1 MKASIHETTE
11 INGCFENSLEISAE
25 NAKKDWKFVKNWKIT
40 KKEKIHEKTRKFI
53 KSQQCIE
60 IRCIH
65 EKSMW
70 KLVYSWKIRCI
81 HELIIQYSMETLGL
95 ALGLYKKLDIMRLF
109 KKIELMSL
117 FFFVISIDICS
128 RHFVQTQS
136 WLTKRKEIFH
146 CAKQPKKVFISIFE
160 SFIATVWEAIN
171 KDNNLAMS
179 MS

>member
-1 MKASIHETTE
+1 MWIVYFEFFLNELFWMKASIHETTE
-11 INGCFENSLEISAE
+11 INDCFENSLEISAE
-25 NAKKDWKFVKNWKIT
+25 NAKKNWKFVKNWKIT

-95 ALGLYKKLDIMRLF
+95 SIGLIQKTRYHAFVKKNRAHEF
-109 KKIELMSL
+109 V
-117 FFFVISIDICS
+117 FFCHFN
-128 RHFVQTQS
+128 RHMF
-136 WLTKRKEIFH
+136 
-146 CAKQPKKVFISIFE
+146 
-160 SFIATVWEAIN
+160 
-171 KDNNLAMS
+171 
-179 MS
+179 

>member
-40 KKEKIHEKTRKFI
+40 KKEKIHEKTRIFI

-109 KKIELMSL
+109 KKNRAHE
-117 FFFVISIDICS
+117 FVFLLS
-128 RHFVQTQS
+128 FQS
-136 WLTKRKEIFH
+136 TYVLGIMFKRKVSLRNE
-146 CAKQPKKVFISIFE
+146 KKF
-160 SFIATVWEAIN
+160 FIARSNRKSIHFYFWIVHSDSLRGN
-171 KDNNLAMS
+171 KQRQ
-179 MS
+179 